1 MQTFSKMKFKTL
13 LFILLTIPFF
23 ASGQAMKGKTSR
35 KKGGGFSTG
44 KKKPR
49 KEYVVGIGVANFL
62 GDLGGANQIGT
73 HFVKDLELSMTRP
86 SVAIGMRYKFNK
98 RMAVKGGF
106 YYQLVSGYDK
116 LTKEQFRMNRNLAFR
131 SSLYEL
137 SVQAEFYFT
146 KEQQGHLYKIKNAKG
161 MKSYDFQGYI
171 FLGFGG
177 LYFNPKANYNGR
189 WEALQPLGTEGQGL
203 PGGPKK
209 YKRITACI
217 PYGLGVKEG
226 LNKDWSIGLEVGMR
240 YTFSDY
246 IDDVSS
252 NYYDNAAIKTANGQM
267 AADLAD
273 PSLYKM
279 PPELGGDNTDSWQ
292 SAPGQQRG
300 NPKDKDAYMFINITI
315 SYKMPY
321 KRRTRSKF

>member
-1 MQTFSKMKFKTL
+1 MKLKKLF
-13 LFILLTIPFF
+13 FILLILPFF
-23 ASGQAMKGKTSR
+23 ASGQAMKGYKHG
-35 KKGGGFSTG
+35 KNKGGFSTG

-49 KEYVVGIGVANFL
+49 KEYILGLGVANFL

-73 HFVKDLELSMTRP
+73 HFVKDLEISMTRP
-86 SVAIGMRYKFNK
+86 SAALGMRYKFNK
-98 RMAVKGGF
+98 RLAVKGGF

-116 LTKEQFRMNRNLAFR
+116 LTKEPFRMNRNLAFR
-131 SSLYEL
+131 SSLYEI

-146 KEQQGHLYKIKNAKG
+146 REQSGHLYKIKNAKG
-161 MKSYDFQGYI
+161 MKSYDFQAYI
-171 FLGFGG
+171 FVGFGG

-189 WEALQPLGTEGQGL
+189 WVALQPLGTEGQGL

-217 PYGLGVKEG
+217 PYGLGVKEA
-226 LNKDWSIGLEVGMR
+226 LNKDWSVGMEVGMR

-246 IDDVSS
+246 IDDVST
-252 NYYDNAAIKTANGQM
+252 NYYDNAAIGTAHGQM

-273 PSLYKM
+273 PSLHKM
-279 PPELGGDNTDSWQ
+279 PPELGGDNTGSWQ

-300 NPKDKDAYMFINITI
+300 NPRDKDAYMFINITV